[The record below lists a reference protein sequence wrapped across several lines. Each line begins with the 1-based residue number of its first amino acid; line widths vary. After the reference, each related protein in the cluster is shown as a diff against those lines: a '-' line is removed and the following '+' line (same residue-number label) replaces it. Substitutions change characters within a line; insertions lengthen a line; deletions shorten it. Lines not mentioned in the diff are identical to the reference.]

1 MLNLER
7 LRTLDALAR
16 HGSVSGAADGLHV
29 TTSAVS
35 QQMAKLEREVGQPLL
50 AKNGRGV
57 RLTDA
62 GRLLA
67 DHAARII
74 SQVELAQADVEAQR
88 GCAVGEL
95 RIGAFPTAMRGLLPQ
110 ALSALRA
117 GHPDV
122 RARVREQ
129 EPEESMAAVVRGDLD
144 LALAID
150 WHNKRM
156 PVPAELTRTHLLD
169 DSVDIAVPAGHPLA
183 DRSRISLADFADDD
197 WISWNEGQFCHEW
210 LVFTLR
216 GTGVEPRIAHIAEE
230 HHTQLAFVEAGLGVC
245 VAPRLGRGPVPP
257 GCGCCRSATPYA
269 ATCTPSGARTP
280 TGGPRSGPPSTPCG
294 RRPPD
299 SRSPPARPPL
309 YSLRKSQET
318 IESGVRRIQACRPS
332 CGISSMPKFLTGKI
346 RSASASSGH
355 GSPVRGASPTKTALP
370 DSSTPRSSSYDSPES
385 TTTEIRGSLRRSDQ
399 RRLRVIEYSH
409 SDPPSQANHRAP
421 TCGRPSGETVAT
433 RQVFCSR
440 RKESTSASLI
450 MMRRPRRCGLPVR
463 DSSIRPA
470 PLHI

>member
-95 RIGAFPTAMRGLLPQ
+95 RIGAFPTAMRGILPQ
-110 ALSALRA
+110 ALSALRD
-117 GHPDV
+117 GHPDL
-122 RARVREQ
+122 RALVREQ

-169 DSVDIAVPAGHPLA
+169 DSVDIAVPVAHRLA
-183 DRSRISLADFADDD
+183 DRTEISLSEFADDD

-216 GTGVEPRIAHIAEE
+216 GTGIEPRIAHIAEE

-245 VAPRLGRGPVPP
+245 VAPKLGRGPVPP
-257 GCGCCRSATPYA
+257 GVRLLPVCDTVRRHVYVVWRADA
-269 ATCTPSGARTP
+269 D
-280 TGGPRSGPPSTPCG
+280 
-294 RRPPD
+294 RRPSIRAAVD
-299 SRSPPARPPL
+299 A
-309 YSLRKSQET
+309 LR
-318 IESGVRRIQACRPS
+318 QA
-332 CGISSMPKFLTGKI
+332 
-346 RSASASSGH
+346 ASA
-355 GSPVRGASPTKTALP
+355 L
-370 DSSTPRSSSYDSPES
+370 
-385 TTTEIRGSLRRSDQ
+385 
-399 RRLRVIEYSH
+399 
-409 SDPPSQANHRAP
+409 
-421 TCGRPSGETVAT
+421 
-433 RQVFCSR
+433 
-440 RKESTSASLI
+440 
-450 MMRRPRRCGLPVR
+450 
-463 DSSIRPA
+463 
-470 PLHI
+470 

>member
-110 ALSALRA
+110 ALSALRD
-117 GHPDV
+117 GHPDL
-122 RARVREQ
+122 RALVREQ

-169 DSVDIAVPAGHPLA
+169 DSVDIAVPVAHRLA
-183 DRSRISLADFADDD
+183 DRTEISLSEFADDD

-216 GTGVEPRIAHIAEE
+216 GTGIEPRIAHIAEE

-245 VAPRLGRGPVPP
+245 VAPKLGRGPVPP
-257 GCGCCRSATPYA
+257 GVRLLPVCDTVRRHVYA
-269 ATCTPSGARTP
+269 VWRADAD
-280 TGGPRSGPPSTPCG
+280 
-294 RRPPD
+294 RRP
-299 SRSPPARPPL
+299 
-309 YSLRKSQET
+309 
-318 IESGVRRIQACRPS
+318 
-332 CGISSMPKFLTGKI
+332 
-346 RSASASSGH
+346 
-355 GSPVRGASPTKTALP
+355 
-370 DSSTPRSSSYDSPES
+370 
-385 TTTEIRGSLRRSDQ
+385 
-399 RRLRVIEYSH
+399 
-409 SDPPSQANHRAP
+409 
-421 TCGRPSGETVAT
+421 
-433 RQVFCSR
+433 
-440 RKESTSASLI
+440 
-450 MMRRPRRCGLPVR
+450 
-463 DSSIRPA
+463 SIRA
-470 PLHI
+470 AVDALRQAAAAL